1 MDKLNISTAPGCVE
15 KTLEY
20 IKTALKALHVS
31 AADSE
36 ALLGSAGEII
46 SAICAADANGSVIVS
61 AEKSAKGCC
70 VQFMHLG
77 ALFNPCPKAPDS
89 ITQKCMDEIS
99 FEFKYGRNVLSVF
112 RRANSDK
119 NIQEVKEMKEIQIRN
134 HSIKPGD
141 KIAVINEHSKADIL
155 ARAEALANDDSF
167 AAVEWRIDNY
177 DDVFEIRF
185 VIMPETI
192 AEVRK
197 ALGDKVLMYTF
208 RDKRI
213 GGAHPTT
220 CMYHSRLN
228 NLAIDSGA
236 GDIITVEW
244 YVAASWCTDG
254 KLCAE
259 CVQHKLEE
267 MLESQAEMLE
277 LGAVCADEET
287 KASLDAG
294 IAAFKAKHADVLV
307 IRSVI
312 TADGS
317 EEKTVF

>member
-1 MDKLNISTAPGCVE
+1 MDKLNISTFPGCVE

-36 ALLGSAGEII
+36 ALLGSARRDNKRDMR
-46 SAICAADANGSVIVS
+46 ADANGSVIVS

-141 KIAVINEHSKADIL
+141 KIAVINEHSKAAHSC
-155 ARAEALANDDSF
+155 ARRGSCKRRQLRCRSSGGSTTTMTCSRSALLSCPRLSPRF
-167 AAVEWRIDNY
+167 A
-177 DDVFEIRF
+177 
-185 VIMPETI
+185 
-192 AEVRK
+192 
-197 ALGDKVLMYTF
+197 
-208 RDKRI
+208 
-213 GGAHPTT
+213 
-220 CMYHSRLN
+220 S
-228 NLAIDSGA
+228 SG
-236 GDIITVEW
+236 
-244 YVAASWCTDG
+244 
-254 KLCAE
+254 
-259 CVQHKLEE
+259 
-267 MLESQAEMLE
+267 
-277 LGAVCADEET
+277 
-287 KASLDAG
+287 
-294 IAAFKAKHADVLV
+294 
-307 IRSVI
+307 
-312 TADGS
+312 
-317 EEKTVF
+317 